1 MSKPSLLVMAAGVGS
16 RYGGLKQIDPVG
28 PNGEI
33 VIDYSIYDAKRAGF
47 GKVVFVIRQDIDADF
62 REAIGNRIAKQIPVE
77 YAYQELTKVPAWFQ
91 TPATRKKPW
100 GTTQAVLM
108 AEDAIHEPFA
118 VINADDYYGVAAYR
132 VMSGYLQTAQD
143 KGGVADYSMVGFTLR
158 QTLSEHGTV
167 ARGVC
172 QVDANRQLVTVDEMT
187 AIEKVGN
194 GARYKQPDGTVLNLT
209 GDEPVSMNFWGFTPS
224 VFGHCRHFFESFLR
238 ERGQEE
244 KSETFI
250 PKTVDE
256 LIRAK
261 RATVRVLS
269 SPDAWFGVT
278 YKEDKPHVVQSLR
291 ALIAKGVYPEKLW
304 G

>member
-47 GKVVFVIRQDIDADF
+47 GKVVFVIRKDIDADF

-91 TPATRKKPW
+91 VPATRKKPW

-132 VMSGYLQTAQD
+132 VMSEYLQKAQD

-172 QVDANRQLVTVDEMT
+172 SVSPSRQLVGVEEMT
-187 AIEKVGN
+187 AIEKVGT
-194 GARYKQPDGTVLNLT
+194 GARYKRPDGTVLNLT

-224 VFGHCRHFFESFLR
+224 VFGHCRSFFESFLR
-238 ERGQEE
+238 AHGQEE

-256 LIRAK
+256 LIRSK
-261 RATVRVLS
+261 RATVNVLS